1 MLLTALWKIT
11 LQEQAL
17 VYSISCPSA
26 ASEWQDNIIRKELL
40 VVTRTSKL
48 GTMNPWTIQW
58 TFRKEFKSESLH
70 ISQHFILSKVSQK
83 EMKSPVV
90 INEGRMRDQACFLG
104 AERLYKGPGNV
115 PFSRCSFQRSTCKT
129 SQPCHQID
137 QETVAQVRIASFVA
151 RRGKNICTTEAEE
164 KGSIML
170 DKV

>member
-1 MLLTALWKIT
+1 
-11 LQEQAL
+11 
-17 VYSISCPSA
+17 
-26 ASEWQDNIIRKELL
+26 
-40 VVTRTSKL
+40 
-48 GTMNPWTIQW
+48 
-58 TFRKEFKSESLH
+58 
-70 ISQHFILSKVSQK
+70 
-83 EMKSPVV
+83 MKSPVV